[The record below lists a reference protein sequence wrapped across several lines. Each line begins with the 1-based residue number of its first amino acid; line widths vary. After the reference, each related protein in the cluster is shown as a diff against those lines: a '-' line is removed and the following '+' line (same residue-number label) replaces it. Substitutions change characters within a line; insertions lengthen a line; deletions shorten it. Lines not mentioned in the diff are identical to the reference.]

1 MIDVHSHIL
10 PGIDDGSRDYEESIE
25 MIRCLADA
33 GVTDIIFTPH
43 YVPDSKWTS
52 TRYKNQRLLANVRAR
67 LEREKIKIN
76 IHLGNE
82 IYINAEILDLLATK
96 AISPLADSKYV
107 LVELPMSGEWDGYE
121 DVLLMI
127 KQAGYKPV
135 LAHPERYHA
144 FQKDYSLITELC
156 NMGIL
161 MQCNLGSIIGQYG
174 RKARKTIK
182 KMAKDGLIFCLGSDI
197 HRPRAAADLIKA
209 QVKLGR
215 YYDEAGLKQILDK
228 NPRKILR

>member
-1 MIDVHSHIL
+1 MIDIHSHIL

-82 IYINAEILDLLATK
+82 IYINTKILDLLATK

-127 KQAGYKPV
+127 KQAGYKPI

-174 RKARKTIK
+174 RKPRKTIK

>member
-1 MIDVHSHIL
+1 MIDIHSHIL

-33 GVTDIIFTPH
+33 GATDIIFTPH

-52 TRYKNQRLLANVRAR
+52 TRYKNQRLLTNVRAR
-67 LEREKIKIN
+67 LEREKIKVN
-76 IHLGNE
+76 IYLGNE
-82 IYINAEILDLLATK
+82 NYINTEILDLLASKT
-96 AISPLADSKYV
+96 ISPLADSKYV
-107 LVELPMSGEWDGYE
+107 LIELPMSGEWDGYE
-121 DVLLMI
+121 DVLLMV
-127 KQAGYKPV
+127 KQAGYKPI
-135 LAHPERYHA
+135 LAHPERYQA

-161 MQCNLGSIIGQYG
+161 MQCNFGSIIGQYG

-182 KMAKDGLIFCLGSDI
+182 KMAKDDLIFCLGSDI

-209 QVKLGR
+209 QAKLGR
-215 YYDEAGLKQILDK
+215 YYDEAGLKQILEK

>member
-1 MIDVHSHIL
+1 MIDIHSHIL

-144 FQKDYSLITELC
+144 FQKDYSFITELC

-174 RKARKTIK
+174 RKPRKTVK

>member
-82 IYINAEILDLLATK
+82 IYINTEILDLLATK

-127 KQAGYKPV
+127 KQAGYKPI

-174 RKARKTIK
+174 RKPRKTIK

-209 QVKLGR
+209 QAKLGR
-215 YYDEAGLKQILDK
+215 YYDEVALKQIIDK